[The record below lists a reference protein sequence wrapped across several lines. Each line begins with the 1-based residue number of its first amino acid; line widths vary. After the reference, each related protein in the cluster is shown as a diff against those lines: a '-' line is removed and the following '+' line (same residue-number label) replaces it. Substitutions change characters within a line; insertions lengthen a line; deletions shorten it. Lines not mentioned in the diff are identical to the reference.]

1 MARTSAPHR
10 HRLRAPVIGTAAL
23 LLILP
28 TVAVADDGSA
38 RDIDQACLGSSS
50 TEQRFTD
57 VTGGVHEP
65 AINCIA
71 AFYITV
77 GSGAGDYDGSSPVTR
92 EQMATFLTRSLARM
106 RPSVFTLP
114 EIDHTDDGPFGDEVS
129 GVHGTSVNQLYEL
142 GIVAGQAD
150 GTYGATANVNR
161 QQLATFVVRTIE
173 EVTGEDLPQSASFA
187 DVSGTHQ
194 DNVEKLATIGVLQ
207 GTGPDTFEPHADVTR
222 AQMATILARA
232 LDYLVEEGAMYGVD
246 GYPRTPP
253 DARFG
258 LTDVGVTEQDDTDQ
272 VTLQVEGDDGHV
284 GWSVRYVEEA
294 VQDGSGNPVDVEGD
308 AILLVELIGSVPAG
322 LGGLPPEIED
332 ELFDFDEE
340 AIEAEGDAIVD
351 VVNGGIFEARHRIFI
366 GTTGTLP
373 FTVEREADPQVVTV
387 EIEHPTDD

>member
-1 MARTSAPHR
+1 MVRTASPHR
-10 HRLRAPVIGTAAL
+10 RRARASLVGAAAL
-23 LLILP
+23 LLMLP
-28 TVAVADDGSA
+28 TTAVADDSA

-71 AFYITV
+71 AFYIAL
-77 GSGAGDYDGSSPVTR
+77 GSGAGEYDGSSPVTR
-92 EQMATFLTRSLARM
+92 EQMATFLTRSLARV

-114 EIDHTDDGPFGDEVS
+114 ELDPSDDGPFGDEVT
-129 GVHGTSVNQLYEL
+129 GVHGNAVDQLYEV

-150 GTYGATANVNR
+150 GTFGATNNVNR

-173 EVTGEDLPQSASFA
+173 EVTGEELPQNASFA

-194 DNVEKLATIGVLQ
+194 DAVEKLATVGILQ
-207 GTGPDTFEPHADVTR
+207 GTGPDTFDPNSDVTR

-232 LDYLVEEGAMYGVD
+232 LDYLVEEEAMYGVD
-246 GYPRTPP
+246 GFPRTPP
-253 DARFG
+253 DAEFG
-258 LTDVGVTEQDDTDQ
+258 LTDVDVTEQDDADQ
-272 VTLQVEGDDGHV
+272 VAFQVEGDDGQI

-294 VQDGSGNPVDVEGD
+294 VQDGSGDPIDVEGD

-332 ELFDFDEE
+332 DLFDFDGE
-340 AIEAEGDAIVD
+340 AIEGDGDAIVE
-351 VVNGGIFEARHRIFI
+351 VVNGGIFEARHRIFV
-366 GTTGTLP
+366 GTTDTLP
-373 FTVEREADPQVVTV
+373 FTVDRGSDPQVVTV
-387 EIEHPTDD
+387 EIEHPADD